1 MRRRPDL
8 LSGEDGDALLEAGE
22 TWVYSC
28 TFSVPASHTAGEEDP
43 ILNTASVSGDD
54 LDDDAVTPDSSSQVS
69 VDITHTAGTLTIT
82 KSADVASVAH
92 GGTVTYTF
100 NVTYIPGADGS
111 PAQNI
116 LVSDPQCDSAPV
128 RGADNAG
135 DDDALLEAGETWVYS
150 CTFSVPASHSAGEE
164 DPILNTAS
172 VSGDDLDDDA
182 VTPDSS
188 SQVSVDITHTPAP

>member
-1 MRRRPDL
+1 M
-8 LSGEDGDALLEAGE
+8 
-22 TWVYSC
+22 
-28 TFSVPASHTAGEEDP
+28 
-43 ILNTASVSGDD
+43 
-54 LDDDAVTPDSSSQVS
+54 
-69 VDITHTAGTLTIT
+69 
-82 KSADVASVAH
+82 AH

-100 NVTYIPGADGS
+100 NVTYIPGTDGS

-116 LVSDPQCDSAPV
+116 LVSDPQCDSAPGGV
-128 RGADNAG
+128 PTTPGTS
-135 DDDALLEAGETWVYS
+135 DALLEAGETWVYS
-150 CTFSVPASHSAGEE
+150 CTFSVPASHSASEE